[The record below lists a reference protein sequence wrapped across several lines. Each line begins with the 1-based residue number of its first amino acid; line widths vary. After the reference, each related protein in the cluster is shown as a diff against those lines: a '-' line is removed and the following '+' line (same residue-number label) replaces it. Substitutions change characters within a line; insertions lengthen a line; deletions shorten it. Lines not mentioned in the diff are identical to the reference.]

1 MCMTGAEWSRNF
13 LKRTVKIVNVFLFSR
28 MRSKLGM
35 LFKSGMFP
43 VQIFSVSSEPKLKDR
58 MIVNDIYIIFTLYR

>member
-28 MRSKLGM
+28 MHSKLGM